1 MDGKTVT
8 FDVLDVQVYGGYILH
23 TCSLSEES
31 SRMSEVINT
40 KNADAKVSVDYNKRR
55 KVAPNHTMTHVLNY
69 ALRKVVGGDI
79 DQKGSQVSDEKLRF
93 DFSVQKP
100 LSIDELVRVED
111 VVNDVIARKL
121 TVYNEVVPLKKALEV
136 KGLRAVF
143 GEIYPDPVR
152 VVSVGPTVTDLLSN
166 PTYDSWLESSIEF
179 CGGTHI
185 RNTQEADAF
194 VLIEETA
201 VAKGIRRIT
210 GITGQAALQAKQ
222 TAIKLQNDIQNI
234 VTEIKSNQNNDLSNI
249 EERIIGLRTRLDES
263 VLSVTIKFTSRGQ
276 LEAAQKEILA
286 LKNKVMMLKVD
297 ESIQLVK
304 QQAID
309 ALTNGKKSVT
319 FVMNIGADA
328 KAIKRVIDEIKKVT
342 NDKISFLCVSN
353 EEETGKVTVFN
364 YVTEQGQSEGVKAN
378 EWLTETIGALGGKG
392 GGKAGMAQGSLTSS
406 DKNIVT
412 IITQNAAKYITK
424 TNVNN

>member
-1 MDGKTVT
+1 MDGKAVS

-23 TCSLSEES
+23 TCGLSEES
-31 SRMSEVINT
+31 SRLGEVINT
-40 KNADAKVSVDYNKRR
+40 KNADAKASVDYSKRR

-79 DQKGSQVSDEKLRF
+79 DQKGSQVSEEKLRF

-100 LSIDELVRVED
+100 LSVDELVRVED
-111 VVNDVIARKL
+111 VVNDVIAQKL

-185 RNTQEADAF
+185 SNTQDADAF

-210 GITGQAALQAKQ
+210 GITGQAALTAKQ
-222 TAIKLQNDIQNI
+222 TAVILQSDIQK
-234 VTEIKSNQNNDLSNI
+234 VLSEIKSTKNSDITSLSGI
-249 EERIIGLRTRLDES
+249 EEQIIGLRSRLDES
-263 VLSVTIKFTSRGQ
+263 VVSVAMKFNSRGQ
-276 LEAAQKEILA
+276 LEAGQKETLA
-286 LKNKVMMLKVD
+286 LKNKLMMSRVD
-297 ESIQLVK
+297 ESIKLVK
-304 QQAID
+304 QEALD
-309 ALTNGKKSVT
+309 ALTG
-319 FVMNIGADA
+319 
-328 KAIKRVIDEIKKVT
+328 
-342 NDKISFLCVSN
+342 
-353 EEETGKVTVFN
+353 
-364 YVTEQGQSEGVKAN
+364 
-378 EWLTETIGALGGKG
+378 
-392 GGKAGMAQGSLTSS
+392 
-406 DKNIVT
+406 
-412 IITQNAAKYITK
+412 
-424 TNVNN
+424 